1 MRILNM
7 SSFFNFKSRSAEI
20 QRMREEMSQSAEEV
34 GDDPPPPPR
43 PPPRPSHQET
53 LTPPMVVP
61 TPALDAN
68 DVYHPRMYNLEDEE
82 QTNLAPL
89 QQEWIDAFF
98 DTHPLPR
105 PNRDI

>member
-1 MRILNM
+1 MRSLNM

-20 QRMREEMSQSAEEV
+20 QRMREEMSQLAKEA
-34 GDDPPPPPR
+34 GDDPPLP

-53 LTPPMVVP
+53 LTPPTAVP

-68 DVYHPRMYNLEDEE
+68 DVYHPTMYEPEDKE

-89 QQEWIDAFF
+89 QQEWIDAFS
-98 DTHPLPR
+98 DTHPLSR
-105 PNRDI
+105 PDRDI

>member
-1 MRILNM
+1 MLMQSMRGGHPGA
-7 SSFFNFKSRSAEI
+7 SS
-20 QRMREEMSQSAEEV
+20 SQ
-34 GDDPPPPPR
+34 PPHQPPH

-53 LTPPMVVP
+53 PTPVMVVP
-61 TPALDAN
+61 TLALDAN
-68 DVYHPRMYNLEDEE
+68 DVYHLRMYEPEDEE

-89 QQEWIDAFF
+89 QQEWIDAFS